1 MIRIK
6 KSIWLAALLLPSF
19 VVADD
24 WTAEQLE
31 VIESIKSCF
40 VAPLEEEWLE
50 CYHENYI
57 GWYMEHSFA
66 YTKANKKADGDGWVW
81 EGFAFELVEFTPV
94 KVHISGDLAVTLYSA
109 TLKMTNIDTCE
120 STVEEQ
126 VRWMD
131 ARVREDGR
139 WTSIAEHGIKMPT
152 IKDTRR
158 GATNDR

>member
-1 MIRIK
+1 MTK
-6 KSIWLAALLLPSF
+6 TKSLIWLAVLLLSSI

-50 CYHENYI
+50 CYHEDYV

-66 YTKANKKADGDGWVW
+66 YTKVNKKMDGDGWVW
-81 EGFAFELVEFTPV
+81 EGFAFELVEFTPI
-94 KVHISGDLAVTLYSA
+94 KVHVSGDLAVTLYSA
-109 TLKMTNIDTCE
+109 TLKMTNIETGE

-131 ARVREDGR
+131 ARAKKGGR

-152 IKDTRR
+152 D
-158 GATNDR
+158 

>member
-1 MIRIK
+1 MMTKTRNFIC
-6 KSIWLAALLLPSF
+6 LAALLLPS
-19 VVADD
+19 VAVTDD

-40 VAPLEEEWLE
+40 VAPLEGEWLE
-50 CYHENYI
+50 CYHENYA

-81 EGFAFELVEFTPV
+81 EGFAFELVEFTPI
-94 KVHISGDLAVTLYSA
+94 KVHVSGDLAVVLYSA
-109 TLKMTNIDTCE
+109 TLKMTNIETGE
-120 STVEEQ
+120 SQVEEQ

-131 ARVREDGR
+131 AHVKEDGR

-152 IKDTRR
+152 D
-158 GATNDR
+158 